1 MGFSVIRYIER
12 NINFMSKSIGI
23 DLGTT
28 NSVAAIKKVHTEVLK
43 NAEGEF
49 ITPSCVTVKKKKL
62 PFSKPVFVVGKHA
75 LEWMKQDPKNTIVAI
90 KRLMGRS
97 YRNEHVQQIIADRE
111 LHYQIKRHSK
121 GTEKSLA
128 VILNGKE
135 YTPEMISSKILEKI
149 RVDATKS
156 QGDEVDY
163 AVITVPAYFNDK
175 QKHATRTAA
184 ALAGL
189 KVRRLLPEPTAA
201 AISFGVD
208 NVNKDEA
215 KTVLIFDFGGGT
227 FDLSVLTIS
236 GGQFIEQG
244 KGGDMWLGG
253 EDIDRFIT
261 DYVLAETGKENQID
275 NMKKFVE
282 NQDEKQKNLFFGELK
297 TKVEKAKIRLS
308 DEDEAYI
315 EILGILKDS
324 DGDSIDVDV
333 ELTRE
338 QFDKIIAPVV
348 DTTIRLTRKIL
359 EDIHFTPD
367 LIDNVLLVGGSSR
380 IPKVVEAMKQEF
392 GDEKVLV
399 HERPMLAIAEGAAIL
414 SHRLADTYE
423 CPNCGQTVSQSDK
436 VCKKCEFDLEKYI
449 IEQGVIDIV
458 HSAAHDYYIYLENNE
473 KHLFVEKNTPLPFE
487 KTEVFK
493 LVHPEQKLVHMKFI
507 NVVNEADEP
516 IGDLWLGIDID
527 EEKDEKKKKDAL
539 HVAITLKIDENNLIE
554 VTAALQEYPDIQLSK
569 TLSRGKS
576 DEKLFLSLEK
586 TIAEANR
593 KGYSEYTIIDFLYRS
608 LSIIKNIHTVVN
620 QKTGE
625 VDEPMYKLSAMKIEK
640 ADRMAAEG
648 HNSKTS
654 IYYANTVLHSFG
666 PAIPP
671 KNQADIRKKMKHLEE
686 MDEHGTYDEN
696 VRALKNFGESVD
708 KLGGVNTLMQIQK
721 AGDICMETQPSKA
734 PKFYRCI
741 EDIMEEF
748 KNGNKKKA
756 SELLTGIMPETYSI
770 INKFEAKTGV
780 IYKDIAK

>member
-1 MGFSVIRYIER
+1 
-12 NINFMSKSIGI
+12 MSKSIGI

-28 NSVAAIKKVHTEVLK
+28 NSVAAIKKTHIEVLK
-43 NAEGEF
+43 NAEGEL
-49 ITPSCVTVKKKKL
+49 ITPSCVTMKKKKL
-62 PFSKPVFVVGKHA
+62 PFSKPAFVVGKHA
-75 LEWMKQDPKNTIVAI
+75 LEWMKQDPENIIVAI

-97 YRNEHVQQIIADRE
+97 YQNKHVQQIIANHE
-111 LHYQIKRHSK
+111 LHYRISRHSK

-135 YTPEMISSKILEKI
+135 YTPEEISSKILEKI
-149 RVDATKS
+149 RIDAEKS
-156 QGDEVDY
+156 QGDKVDY

-208 NVNKDEA
+208 NVKGDDA
-215 KTVLIFDFGGGT
+215 KTVLVFDFGGGT

-253 EDIDRFIT
+253 EDIDRFIS

-275 NMKKFVE
+275 DMKKFVK
-282 NQDEKQKNLFFGELK
+282 NQDEKQKNLFLGELK

-338 QFDKIIAPVV
+338 QFNKIITPVV

-359 EDIHFTPD
+359 EDINFTPD

-423 CPNCGQTVSQSDK
+423 CPKCGQTVSQSDK
-436 VCKKCEFDLEKYI
+436 ICKNCKFDLEKYI
-449 IEQGVIDIV
+449 VEQGVVDIV

-473 KHLFVEKNTPLPFE
+473 KHLFIEKNTPLPFE

-493 LVHPEQKLVHMKFI
+493 LVHPEQKLVHMKFVNI
-507 NVVNEADEP
+507 VNEADEP
-516 IGDLWLGIDID
+516 IGDLWVGIDTD
-527 EEKDEKKKKDAL
+527 EKKDEKKKKDAL
-539 HVAITLKIDENNLIE
+539 HIKITLKIDENNLVE
-554 VTAALQEYPDIQLSK
+554 VEAALKEYPDIQLSK

-586 TIAEANR
+586 MINEANL
-593 KGYSEYTIIDFLYRS
+593 KGYTEYTMIDVLHRS
-608 LSIIKNIHTVVN
+608 LSIIKNINTVIN
-620 QKTGE
+620 TKTGE
-625 VDEPMYKLSAMKIEK
+625 VNEPIYKFSAMKIEK
-640 ADRMAAEG
+640 AARMAAEG
-648 HNSKTS
+648 HAGKTS
-654 IYYANTVLHSFG
+654 IYYAESALHSFG
-666 PAIPP
+666 QAIPA
-671 KNQADIRKKMKHLEE
+671 KNQADIRKRMKHLEE
-686 MDEHGTYDEN
+686 VDEHGTYDEN
-696 VRALKNFGESVD
+696 IRALKDFKQSIDN
-708 KLGGVNTLMQIQK
+708 LGGVNALMQIQK
-721 AGDICMETQPSKA
+721 AGHICMDTQPSKA
-734 PKFYRCI
+734 HKFYKCI
-741 EDIMEEF
+741 KDIMEEF
-748 KNGNKKKA
+748 QNGNDEKA
-756 SELLTGIMPETYSI
+756 SELLTAIMPEVYAVT
-770 INKFEAKTGV
+770 NKFDSKTGV

>member
-1 MGFSVIRYIER
+1 
-12 NINFMSKSIGI
+12 MSKSIGI

-75 LEWMKQDPKNTIVAI
+75 LEWMKQDPENTIVAI

-97 YRNEHVQQIIADRE
+97 HLNKHVQQIIANRE
-111 LHYQIKRHSK
+111 LHYQINRHSK

-135 YTPEMISSKILEKI
+135 YTPEEISSKILEKI
-149 RVDATKS
+149 RIDAAKS
-156 QGDEVDY
+156 QNDEVDY

-208 NVNKDEA
+208 NIKGDEG
-215 KTVLIFDFGGGT
+215 KTVLVFDFGGGT
-227 FDLSVLTIS
+227 FDLSVLSIS

-253 EDIDRFIT
+253 EDIDRFIA
-261 DYVLAETGKENQID
+261 DYVLAETGKEYQID
-275 NMKKFVE
+275 NMKEFIE
-282 NQDEKQKNLFFGELK
+282 NQAGKQKNLFLGELK

-333 ELTRE
+333 ELTRK
-338 QFDKIIAPVV
+338 QFNEIITPVV
-348 DTTIRLTRKIL
+348 DTTIRLTRRIL

-423 CPNCGQTVSQSDK
+423 CPKCGQTVSQSDK
-436 VCKKCEFDLEKYI
+436 VCKSCEFDLEKYI

-539 HVAITLKIDENNLIE
+539 HVAITLKIDENNLID
-554 VTAALQEYPDIQLSK
+554 VTAVLKEYPDIQLSK

-586 TIAEANR
+586 TIAEANQ
-593 KGYSEYTIIDFLYRS
+593 KSYSEYTIIDLLYRS
-608 LSIIKNIHTVVN
+608 LSIIKNIHTVVD

-640 ADRMAAEG
+640 AARMAAEG

-654 IYYANTVLHSFG
+654 IYYANTALHSFG
-666 PAIPP
+666 PAIRS
-671 KNQADIRKKMKHLEE
+671 KNQEDIRKKMKRLEE

-696 VRALKNFGESVD
+696 VRALKDFEESVD
-708 KLGGVNTLMQIQK
+708 KLGGVNALMQIQK

-748 KNGNKKKA
+748 KHGNEKKA
-756 SELLTGIMPETYSI
+756 LELLTTIMPEAYII

>member
-1 MGFSVIRYIER
+1 
-12 NINFMSKSIGI
+12 MSKSIGI

-49 ITPSCVTVKKKKL
+49 ITPSCVTVRKKKL

-75 LEWMKQDPKNTIVAI
+75 LEWMKQDPENTIVAI

-97 YRNEHVQQIIADRE
+97 FLNKHVQQIIADRE
-111 LHYQIKRHSK
+111 LHYRINRHSK

-135 YTPEMISSKILEKI
+135 YTPEEISSKILEKI
-149 RVDATKS
+149 RVDAATS
-156 QGDEVDY
+156 QKDEINY

-208 NVNKDEA
+208 NVKGDEA
-215 KTVLIFDFGGGT
+215 KTVLVFDFGGGT

-275 NMKKFVE
+275 DMKEFVE
-282 NQDEKQKNLFFGELK
+282 NQDEKQKNLFLGELK

-338 QFDKIIAPVV
+338 QFNKIIAPVV

-380 IPKVVEAMKQEF
+380 IPKVIEAMKQEF

-423 CPNCGQTVSQSDK
+423 CPNCGQTVGQSDK

-449 IEQGVIDIV
+449 VEQGVIDIV

-507 NVVNEADEP
+507 NVVNDADEP

-527 EEKDEKKKKDAL
+527 EEKDEKKKKHAL

-554 VTAALQEYPDIQLSK
+554 ITAVLKEYPDILLSK

-593 KGYSEYTIIDFLYRS
+593 RKYSEYTIIDLLHRS
-608 LSIIKNIHTVVN
+608 LSIIKNINMVVN

-654 IYYANTVLHSFG
+654 IYYANAALHSFG
-666 PAIPP
+666 PAIPS

-696 VRALKNFGESVD
+696 VQALRNFEKSVD

-721 AGDICMETQPSKA
+721 AGDICMDTQPSKA

-741 EDIMEEF
+741 DDIMQEF
-748 KNGNKKKA
+748 KNGNEKKA
-756 SELLTGIMPETYSI
+756 SELLTKIMPEAYAVIT
-770 INKFEAKTGV
+770 KFEAKTGV